1 MKDVVGFR
9 KLGYSETLAVRGPF
23 LGYVNITFDVVPFRY

>member
-1 MKDVVGFR
+1 MVGFR

-23 LGYVNITFDVVPFRY
+23 LGFVNITLHVIPFRY